1 MELNLM
7 ANLKLLLVDDEVEFL
22 EPMEARLAR
31 RRISCSVAQSG
42 EQALG
47 ILSKEH
53 FDCAVVD
60 VKMPGMDGLELLRRM
75 RRQYPNVAVI
85 LLTGHA
91 SVELGVQGIELGAF
105 EYLMKPV
112 ELDELLDTIRR
123 AVSDTIPETGG
134 GNA

>member
-1 MELNLM
+1 M
-7 ANLKLLLVDDEVEFL
+7 ADLRLLLVDDEVEFL
-22 EPMEARLAR
+22 EPMVARLSR

-42 EQALG
+42 EQALSV
-47 ILSKEH
+47 LKQQR

-75 RRQYPNVAVI
+75 RRDYPNTAVI

-123 AVSDTIPETGG
+123 AAAPGGSDV
-134 GNA
+134 